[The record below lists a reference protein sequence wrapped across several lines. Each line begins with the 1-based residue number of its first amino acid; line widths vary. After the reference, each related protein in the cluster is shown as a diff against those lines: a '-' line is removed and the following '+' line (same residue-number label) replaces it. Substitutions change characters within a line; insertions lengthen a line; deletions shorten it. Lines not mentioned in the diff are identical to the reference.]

1 MTRRIADIAPLVAL
15 LLLAGGLALGTDR
28 FLTPGNLANV
38 LTQASILA
46 VLATGMTL
54 VIVAGGFD
62 LSVGSNLALSGC
74 VAALAMT
81 ALPGAGQGI
90 VVGVVAGIGTGAAIG
105 LLNGALVAGLGV
117 SPFIATLAT
126 LVAVRGVALM
136 LSDGAPIEGEEGL
149 PDAFLAY
156 GVGRLLGVPFL
167 VLTSLTL
174 SLLVGWALHRTAW
187 GLRVFSVGGNREAA
201 FLSGVSVRRH
211 LVSAYVACGALAG
224 VAGVMMAARLQS
236 GQPTAGEFYEL
247 TAIAA
252 VVLGG
257 ASLAGG
263 EARMWRSMVGVL
275 IMATLGN
282 GLNLLGVGS
291 YWQRVAIGIVIV
303 AAAAL
308 DRRRI

>member
-1 MTRRIADIAPLVAL
+1 MRRLAEFAPLVAL

-28 FLTPGNLANV
+28 FLTPGNLTNV

-46 VLATGMTL
+46 VLACGMTV
-54 VIVAGGFD
+54 VIVSGGFD

-74 VAALAMT
+74 LAALAMT
-81 ALPGAGQGI
+81 AVPAGGIPLGVAVGILSGAG
-90 VVGVVAGIGTGAAIG
+90 IG
-105 LLNGALVAGLGV
+105 LLNGALVAGLGI

-126 LVAVRGVALM
+126 LVAVRGLALM

-149 PDAFLAY
+149 PEGFVAY
-156 GVGRLLGVPFL
+156 GVGRLLGLPLL
-167 VLTSLTL
+167 VWTSLAL
-174 SLLVGWALHRTAW
+174 ALVVGWCLHRTAW
-187 GLRVFSVGGNREAA
+187 GLRIFAVGGNREAA
-201 FLSGVSVRRH
+201 FLSGVGVRRH
-211 LVSAYVACGALAG
+211 LASAYVACGALAG
-224 VAGVMMAARLQS
+224 AAGVMMTARLQS

-263 EARMWRSMVGVL
+263 EGRLWRSMIGVL
-275 IMATLGN
+275 IMTTLGN

-291 YWQRVAIGIVIV
+291 YWQRVAIGAVIV

-308 DRRRI
+308 DRRRSA